1 MKTNTENKQDDTQN
15 GGAVR
20 DCPDSAG
27 SVAYRVETGKIYM
40 GAFCV
45 CWRSRGEFLSL
56 DEAEWCRKFWRVKK
70 KFGYVRVLKVIT
82 KEVLP
87 SQNVRDLFPRLTGS
101 TFMSATSCLQRD
113 PRMTRCA

>member
-87 SQNVRDLFPRLTGS
+87 SQNAKDRRK
-101 TFMSATSCLQRD
+101 
-113 PRMTRCA
+113 